1 MQSQYRDTIKWPR
14 SLRNRRFVW
23 INECFQFFFISLVFL
38 QQKKKK
44 KKTIQPEYHILLSPL
59 TSNSFTEVSLV
70 SVYYWHLSQSISH
83 TQNFAN
89 LISKKS
95 QIRSPWNCK
104 CRLKA
109 SLFASQSQR
118 KRTKIQKAGRNR
130 EITCVFEE
138 KLKDSDSTV
147 YHWSCHTC
155 RFAIQRGRD
164 MVARKYAF
172 LSVHSPVRFGGEMLR
187 ESL

>member
-1 MQSQYRDTIKWPR
+1 MNKRMLSIFLYLA
-14 SLRNRRFVW
+14 S
-23 INECFQFFFISLVFL
+23 ISLT
-38 QQKKKK
+38 
-44 KKTIQPEYHILLSPL
+44 KKTIHPQYHILLSTL
-59 TSNSFTEVSLV
+59 TSNSFAQISLIISLLLIPITKYLAHTKLWKLNFQKIPNTYSMFNSLPSTKLQVS
-70 SVYYWHLSQSISH
+70 I
-83 TQNFAN
+83 
-89 LISKKS
+89 K
-95 QIRSPWNCK
+95 K
-104 CRLKA
+104 CR
-109 SLFASQSQR
+109 SFASQSQR
-118 KRTKIQKAGRNR
+118 KRMKIQKAGRNR
-130 EITCVFEE
+130 EIISVFEE